1 MMFVRMFHCCFYN
14 FCGVEGL
21 NGVVIEA
28 GATMLDLML
37 LLLLMK
43 RAFKI
48 DDGCFSPGGRVI
60 GVPDTGEAHLT
71 LSHQQAAKAEQ
82 FM

>member
-1 MMFVRMFHCCFYN
+1 MMFFGVFTGFSDQ
-14 FCGVEGL
+14 FCGVEGS
-21 NGVVIEA
+21 GVVIEA
-28 GATMLDLML
+28 GATMLDMML

-43 RAFKI
+43 RAFEI
-48 DDGCFSPGGRVI
+48 ENGCFSPVGRVS

>member
-1 MMFVRMFHCCFYN
+1 MALLLRLVQQCW
-14 FCGVEGL
+14 
-21 NGVVIEA
+21 
-28 GATMLDLML
+28 MLL

-48 DDGCFSPGGRVI
+48 DDGCFSPGGRVS